1 MRIFISSYFKNHFKT
16 YIDYLDHYWI
26 RYFEKK
32 KYFFQLIPNS
42 LLNSK
47 NLINNINKKDLII
60 LPGGN
65 DIQGEN
71 HLFKIRLKIEK
82 DLLNLSIRKK
92 IPLLGVCRG
101 MQVINKYFGGD
112 IKKIKGHMNTKHPVI
127 MKKNLFER
135 PKIIVN
141 SFHNYCITSKNVPK
155 ELEILATDNQ
165 SNIEMFKHR
174 KLKILGVM
182 WHPEREKNLKNLDKI
197 IKKLIK
203 R

>member
-1 MRIFISSYFKNHFKT
+1 MRIFISSYFKTHFKT

-47 NLINNINKKDLII
+47 NLINNIKKKDLII

-65 DIQGEN
+65 DILGKN
-71 HLFKIRLKIEK
+71 YLFKTRLKIEK

-101 MQVINKYFGGD
+101 MQVINNYFGGD
-112 IKKIKGHMNTKHPVI
+112 TKKIKGHMNTKHPVFIKKMLFRKSKI
-127 MKKNLFER
+127 M
-135 PKIIVN
+135 VN
-141 SFHNYCITSKNVPK
+141 SFHNYCISPNSVSK
-155 ELEILATDNQ
+155 ELEILAIDNQ

-182 WHPEREKNLKNLDKI
+182 WHPEREKTLKNLDKI
-197 IKKLIK
+197 IKELIK
-203 R
+203 

>member
-1 MRIFISSYFKNHFKT
+1 MRIFISSYFKTHFKT

-26 RYFEKK
+26 KYFEKK
-32 KYFFQLIPNS
+32 KYSFQLIPNS

-47 NLINNINKKDLII
+47 NLINNITKKDLII

-65 DIQGEN
+65 DILGKN
-71 HLFKIRLKIEK
+71 HLFKTRLKIEK
-82 DLLNLSIRKK
+82 DLLSLSIRKK

-101 MQVINKYFGGD
+101 MQVINNYFGGD
-112 IKKIKGHMNTKHPVI
+112 IKKIKGHMNTKHPVF
-127 MKKNLFER
+127 MKKRFFEK

-141 SFHNYCITSKNVPK
+141 SFHNYCISSKNVSK

-174 KLKILGVM
+174 KLKIFGVM
-182 WHPEREKNLKNLDKI
+182 WHPEREKQSKNLDKI
-197 IKKLIK
+197 IKELIK
-203 R
+203 